1 MAIPTFTDDIAFI
14 SKLGD
19 NPGADNGLTTAEF
32 RALFDAAPLA
42 LQNYINNVLV
52 PAIAPLVD
60 PTAGMTMRGAI
71 DMSGQKLHG
80 LKTPYESTDA
90 VPLGYANDRYQYK
103 SIRKV
108 ATLAAAEWVDGN
120 LTLYLDGVTSNNDID
135 VGPAASSYED
145 YTGANVR
152 CVSQAL
158 GKLVFECD
166 STPNKDLTVNIRIWN

>member
-1 MAIPTFTDDIAFI
+1 MAIPAFTDDISFI

-19 NPGADNGLTTAEF
+19 NPGADNGLTTEEF

-42 LQNYINNVLV
+42 LQNYINTVLI
-52 PAIAPLVD
+52 PAIAPLID
-60 PTAGMTMRGAI
+60 PTEGMTMRGAL
-71 DMSGQKLHG
+71 DMSGQKLYG

-90 VPLGYANDRYQYK
+90 VPFGYANEKYQYK
-103 SIRKV
+103 SVRKV
-108 ATLAAAEWVDGN
+108 ATLDKTAWADGS

-135 VGPAASSYED
+135 VGAAPASYKD

-166 STPNKDLTVNIRIWN
+166 SIPDKDLTVNIRIWN